1 MSKGRGQS
9 QKSKATDDEWYALWE
24 ALQNEGGQ
32 QWVVDCQEEEAGEIM
47 MISLASVLDVG
58 QSLKELKTTNGG
70 KCSFS
75 VSVTADGSPV
85 SKPESLKVVDP
96 SPVDA

>member
-9 QKSKATDDEWYALWE
+9 QKSKATDDEWNAIWE

-32 QWVVDCQEEEAGEIM
+32 QWVAGHRVEEAGETMRIY
-47 MISLASVLDVG
+47 LASVLGVG
-58 QSLKELKTTNGG
+58 QSLKESKTMNGG

-75 VSVTADGSPV
+75 VNVTADGSPLC
-85 SKPESLKVVDP
+85 KPEY
-96 SPVDA
+96 

>member
-1 MSKGRGQS
+1 MSKGRGQQKES
-9 QKSKATDDEWYALWE
+9 QEKDDEWDAFWK

-32 QWVVDCQEEEAGEIM
+32 QWVAGHREEEAGEIM

-58 QSLKELKTTNGG
+58 QSLKESKTMNGG

-75 VSVTADGSPV
+75 VNVTADGSPLC
-85 SKPESLKVVDP
+85 KPEF
-96 SPVDA
+96 